1 MLMVSKY
8 RRNVPNVLKFKMNN
22 GPAIK
27 YIELYLTGLI
37 SDIIFISTA
46 KLSLLWMET
55 PMNCSKPNGKWYS

>member
-1 MLMVSKY
+1 MISNVNGKY

-22 GPAIK
+22 GPATK

-46 KLSLLWMET
+46 KISLL
-55 PMNCSKPNGKWYS
+55 